1 MIDITLDNYFGP
13 HAGHPDITPEIRS
26 NASVLLSKVNHLYAM
41 AAADGIDPPANP
53 ATGCLISGNGNGGFR
68 PRGSSVGASSS
79 THKTGHG
86 VDRHDPRRALAR
98 WCLQKPHALEY
109 LGLWMED
116 PRWTPTW
123 LHLQDVPPKSGR
135 LVYIPSQ
142 EPPLIAA
149 LPEQL
154 PTTRT
159 A

>member
-1 MIDITLDNYFGP
+1 MIPITLENYFGP
-13 HAGHPDITPEIRS
+13 HAGHPDITPDIRS
-26 NASVLLSKVNHLYAM
+26 AASVLLIKVDKVCELAAEDYLYAK
-41 AAADGIDPPANP
+41 DNP
-53 ATGCLISGNGNGGFR
+53 ATGCRISGSGNGGFR
-68 PRGSSVGASSS
+68 PRGSSVGAASS

-86 VDRHDPRRALAR
+86 IDLYDPHRRLAR
-98 WCLQKPHALEY
+98 WCLQNPDVLKDI
-109 LGLWMED
+109 GLWMED